1 MPKIGSNRFAN
12 DLDIP
17 DLRAYPMKQ
26 FPFTI
31 FYFDRDERIDVPRIL
46 HMHRDIINI
55 LLDIR

>member
-1 MPKIGSNRFAN
+1 
-12 DLDIP
+12 
-17 DLRAYPMKQ
+17 MKQ